1 MAFSVLECFAIC
13 GNLFKVYH
21 SSCEW
26 QKCKIVNN
34 LYCLGVKVDAFLEIG
49 LNFRYDVAFYTGL
62 GIDFHGFDSVPR
74 FNDAVYGFLSRL
86 KTGIAKDEQVAG
98 GL

>member
-1 MAFSVLECFAIC
+1 M
-13 GNLFKVYH
+13 
-21 SSCEW
+21 
-26 QKCKIVNN
+26 
-34 LYCLGVKVDAFLEIG
+34 EIG
-49 LNFRYDVAFYTGL
+49 LSFRYDVAFYAGL
-62 GIDFHGFDSVPR
+62 GKDFHGFDSVPR